1 VPIDGDVLSAERVT
15 ALRESAVE
23 GVGHASVLGSVVG
36 RGLLKVEE
44 VCGPIQNWIGIGAA
58 GGMTVE
64 KVFDLRKEETDLEV
78 DYATTNS
85 NR

>member
-1 VPIDGDVLSAERVT
+1 
-15 ALRESAVE
+15 
-23 GVGHASVLGSVVG
+23 
-36 RGLLKVEE
+36 
-44 VCGPIQNWIGIGAA
+44 
-58 GGMTVE
+58 MTVE

>member
-1 VPIDGDVLSAERVT
+1 M
-15 ALRESAVE
+15 
-23 GVGHASVLGSVVG
+23 GSVVG
-36 RGLLKVEE
+36 RGLLKVEG